1 MVNFIDF
8 ETHGTRQT
16 AVEFAGPLDPANEVS
31 ASGRPTVSQLLW
43 PQPIRN

>member
-8 ETHGTRQT
+8 ETPGTRQM
-16 AVEFAGPLDPANEVS
+16 AVEFAGPFDPAKEVPS
-31 ASGRPTVSQLLW
+31 SGRPTVSQLLW